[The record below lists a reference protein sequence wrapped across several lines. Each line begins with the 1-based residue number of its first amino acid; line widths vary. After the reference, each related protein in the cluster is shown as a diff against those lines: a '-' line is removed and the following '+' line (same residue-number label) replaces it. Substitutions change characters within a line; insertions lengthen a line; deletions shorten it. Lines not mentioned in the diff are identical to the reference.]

1 MDGKRLEDIKK
12 LLSYIET
19 PEVTSKNIESPRA
32 YYIPEQSQSLNGVWS
47 FAMHDSVAGA
57 LESVYEGKN
66 DNWTDMKVPG
76 HWQLQGFG
84 NPQYVNVQYPFPVNP
99 PYIPTENPTGVYN
112 RSFWVD
118 QDTSNYHNLLRFDG
132 VDSAFYVFLNNQ
144 FIGFSKGSRNPTEF
158 DINSHLEP
166 NKFNSLTVI
175 VTKWCDASY
184 IEDQDQWRLSGKF
197 SNIPS
202 SIWLAM
208 LFSAL
213 GKD

>member
-1 MDGKRLEDIKK
+1 MDRNQLEEIKE
-12 LLSYIET
+12 LLSYIKT

-32 YYIPEQSQSLNGVWS
+32 YYIPKQSQSLNGVWN
-47 FAMHDSVAGA
+47 FAMHESVAAA
-57 LESVYEGKN
+57 LESVYQDKN
-66 DNWTDMKVPG
+66 SNWTDIQVPG

-84 NPQYVNVQYPFPVNP
+84 SPQYVNVQYPFPVNP
-99 PYIPTENPTGVYN
+99 PYVPTENPTGVYN

-118 QDTSNYHNLLRFDG
+118 ENMSNYHGFLRFDG

-144 FIGFSKGSRNPTEF
+144 FIGFSKGSRNPSEF

-166 NKFNSLTVI
+166 NQFNSLTVV

-197 SNIPS
+197 SINPDPLI
-202 SIWLAM
+202 
-208 LFSAL
+208 SARY
-213 GKD
+213 